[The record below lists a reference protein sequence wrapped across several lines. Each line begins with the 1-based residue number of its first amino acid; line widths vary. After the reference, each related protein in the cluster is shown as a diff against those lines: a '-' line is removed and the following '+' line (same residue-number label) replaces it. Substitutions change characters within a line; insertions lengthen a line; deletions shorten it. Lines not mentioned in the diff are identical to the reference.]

1 MRRNKV
7 LCLGLIIGSA
17 IMLNSLVYAEE
28 SETDSGALWDYDS
41 VSDMNND
48 ALFSDERGIYENYA
62 GIIDI
67 STSKAEIYSDCIKI
81 PFKNL
86 YSKPVKFLVWG
97 DFREEGKAPNG
108 GAVGESKLVDPG
120 EKGYIIVNFSYYTD
134 GEVTLVD
141 YRLEDDEGNYMVP
154 CDYYGISKFI
164 EPLVIKI
171 KGSEVLETESE
182 LGSDAAFFDESSSKV
197 EDETETEEV
206 LSVYELE
213 KQLIGANKNKK

>member
-1 MRRNKV
+1 
-7 LCLGLIIGSA
+7 
-17 IMLNSLVYAEE
+17 
-28 SETDSGALWDYDS
+28 
-41 VSDMNND
+41 
-48 ALFSDERGIYENYA
+48 
-62 GIIDI
+62 
-67 STSKAEIYSDCIKI
+67 
-81 PFKNL
+81 
-86 YSKPVKFLVWG
+86 
-97 DFREEGKAPNG
+97 
-108 GAVGESKLVDPG
+108 
-120 EKGYIIVNFSYYTD
+120 
-134 GEVTLVD
+134 
-141 YRLEDDEGNYMVP
+141 MVP